1 MRAVFCIIC
10 LFTSLLAVA
19 APDGTVRGRV
29 FDVTTGIGLEEVDI
43 LYGKNQGTLTGKDGA
58 FYIDASPGRITLT
71 FRYVGY
77 KTVKRDIYLTE
88 NDTIF
93 LNIGLEQEVTNIEQV
108 VVSAG
113 RVEQRISEL
122 SVSMNVI
129 KPGFLSENHISD
141 TRELIT
147 KTSGIEVM
155 DGQASVRGGSG
166 FSYGA
171 GSRVLALIDGLPVIS
186 ADAGNIRWQF
196 LPMENISQIEI
207 IKGASSVI
215 YGSSAL
221 NGVINFRTADAQE
234 TPSTRFFVET
244 GIFGTSS
251 NKEWKWWTT
260 PRTFMS
266 SSFSHLRKLGNT
278 DLAIGAYL
286 LNDNGY
292 RKLNSDRL
300 MRLNLKLKHRNRQ
313 VNGLTYGL
321 SFNGGANEKTD
332 FILWENATD
341 GALKQQEATAIE
353 LRGNFFALDP
363 FVSLKKGDRNEHDF
377 RGRFQFSDNKYPHS
391 EQNDSETFSF
401 FSEYRFFFR
410 FSNKLSL
417 NSGLSQNL
425 SRVHS
430 RFYGNHNGWN
440 AGIFSQLDYAASRR
454 LRITSGIR
462 MEQNR
467 LDGDYDKL
475 IPLFRAGLNFRVLDY
490 TFIRASYGQGYRFPS
505 IAEKYAATALGSV
518 KIFPNPFIKPEEGWN
533 TEVGIKQG
541 IIIENFNG
549 FFDAALFYLQNINM
563 IEYIFGIYP
572 DPGAETFSF
581 GFRAENQ
588 EASRVYG
595 SEIQFA
601 LTGVT
606 GKFTHNFSGGY
617 TFMYPVEF
625 NQVTGKNS
633 DVMLK
638 YRRKHSAVLNFSTA
652 CGKTELGIGIYAKSK
667 LLNIDD
673 VFLNE
678 LTRENLLPGF
688 YDYWIHKNKGYWLT
702 DVSLKY
708 SINSR
713 YDISFVV
720 KNATNTEYMGRPGD
734 IQPHRNFSLRFSGNF

>member
-1 MRAVFCIIC
+1 MRCFFSIIY
-10 LFTSLLAVA
+10 LSISLSTFA
-19 APDGTVRGRV
+19 APDGVVKGRV
-29 FDVTTGIGLEEVDI
+29 YDASTGTGLEEVDI
-43 LYGKNQGTLTGKDGA
+43 LYGENRGTLTGRDGYYTIA
-58 FYIDASPGRITLT
+58 APPGRMALS
-71 FRYVGY
+71 FRFIGY
-77 KTVKRDIYLTE
+77 KTVTRDVYLTE
-88 NDTIF
+88 RDTVF
-93 LNIGLEQEVTNIEQV
+93 LNIGLEPEITNIEQV

-129 KPGFLSENHISD
+129 RPGFLSENHISD

-147 KTSGIEVM
+147 KTSGIEVL

-221 NGVINFRTADAQE
+221 NGVINFRTADATE
-234 TPSTRFFVET
+234 TPVTRFYAET
-244 GIFGTSS
+244 GIFGPPA
-251 NKEWKWWTT
+251 NRAWKWWSA

-278 DLAIGAYL
+278 DLAIGAYM

-300 MRLNLKLKHRNRQ
+300 LRMNFKLKHRNSN
-313 VNGLTYGL
+313 VDGLSYGL
-321 SFNGGANEKTD
+321 SFNGGTNEKTD
-332 FILWENATD
+332 FVLWENATD

-353 LRGNFFALDP
+353 LHGNFFALDP
-363 FVSLKKGDRNEHDF
+363 FVSFKKGKKSRHDF
-377 RGRFQFSDNKYPHS
+377 RGRLQFSDNKYPYS

-401 FSEYRFFFR
+401 FSEYQFFHQFNR
-410 FSNKLSL
+410 KFSL
-417 NSGLSQNL
+417 NSGFSQNI

-430 RFYGNHNGWN
+430 KFYGNHRAWN
-440 AGIFSQLDYAASRR
+440 AGIYSQLDYAASAR
-454 LRITSGIR
+454 LRLTAGVR

-467 LDGDYDKL
+467 LDGDFDKL
-475 IPLFRAGLNFRVLDY
+475 VPLLRAGLNFRAMDY
-490 TFIRASYGQGYRFPS
+490 TFLRASFGQGYRFPS
-505 IAEKYAATALGSV
+505 IAEKFAATTLGSV
-518 KIFPNPFIKPEEGWN
+518 KIFPNPYIKPEKGWN

-541 IIIENFNG
+541 IATEYFNG
-549 FFDAALFYLQNINM
+549 FLDAALFYLQSTEM

-572 DPGAETFSF
+572 DSGTETFSF

-595 SEIQFA
+595 SEIQLA
-601 LTGVT
+601 LTAST
-606 GKFTHNFSGGY
+606 GRFMHSFNGGY

-625 NQVTGKNS
+625 NRVTGKNS

-638 YRRKHSAVLNFSTA
+638 YRRKHSTVFNFSTA
-652 CGKTELGIGIYAKSK
+652 YRKTELGIGIYAKSK

-673 VFLNE
+673 VFVNE
-678 LTRENLLPGF
+678 LTRENILPGF
-688 YDYWIHKNKGYWLT
+688 YDYWIHKNRGYWLS
-702 DVSLKY
+702 DISLRY
-708 SINSR
+708 SITPR

-734 IQPHRNFSLRFSGNF
+734 IQSPRNFSLRFSGKF